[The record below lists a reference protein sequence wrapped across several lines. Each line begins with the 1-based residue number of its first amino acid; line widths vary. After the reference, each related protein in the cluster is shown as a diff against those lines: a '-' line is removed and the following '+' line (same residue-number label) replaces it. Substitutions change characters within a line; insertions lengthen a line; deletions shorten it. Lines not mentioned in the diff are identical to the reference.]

1 MNIAEKF
8 FNAQKELFEH
18 VGFTPDWVE
27 YAIDDY
33 REHLWELN
41 VDSKGHGEVKFAETL
56 EKMNSDGEYYKDE
69 IYTQRFYDKWV
80 YEGEDVTMIFCHPG
94 VDGINWFKIFDNKK
108 RIK

>member
-8 FNAQKELFEH
+8 FNAQKELFDH

-27 YAIDDY
+27 YAIDDLTGY
-33 REHLWELN
+33 LWKT
-41 VDSKGHGEVKFAETL
+41 VDNESVIYADTQ
-56 EKMNSDGEYYKDE
+56 EKMDSDGDYCQDE
-69 IYTQRFYDKWV
+69 IYTQRFYSKWV
-80 YEGEDVTMIFCHPG
+80 YEGEEVTMIFCNPG

>member
-8 FNAQKELFEH
+8 FTAQKELFDH

-27 YAIDDY
+27 YAIDDSTEY
-33 REHLWELN
+33 LWKIIGNES
-41 VDSKGHGEVKFAETL
+41 VRFAETQ
-56 EKMNSDGEYYKDE
+56 EKMDSDGDYYEDE
-69 IYTQRFYDKWV
+69 IYTQRFYPKWV
-80 YEGEDVTMIFCHPG
+80 YEGEDVTMIFCNPG